1 MTMDPGSASRRI
13 RILTVDDHPMLRDG
27 VGAVIRMQPDME
39 LVGDAA
45 DGLEAV
51 EAYRR
56 LRPDV
61 MLIDLRMP
69 NLSGLEATRRIREE
83 FPAARIIVLTTYS
96 GDVQA
101 LRALRAGAAGYLLKS
116 TLRKELLDAIRAV
129 HAGRR
134 YVPADVANEIAIH
147 AGDDPLTE
155 REMDV
160 LGLVALGKSNKEIGR
175 QLLISEET
183 VKAHVK
189 GIFEKLGV
197 GDRTHAV
204 TIATKRGMLDL

>member
-1 MTMDPGSASRRI
+1 MDAEVSPRRI
-13 RILTVDDHPMLRDG
+13 RILVVDDHPMLRDG
-27 VGAVIRMQPDME
+27 VGTVVQLQPDME
-39 LVGDAA
+39 LVGNAA
-45 DGLEAV
+45 DGVEAV
-51 EAYRR
+51 EHYRR

-69 NLSGLEATRRIREE
+69 NMSGLEATQRIREE
-83 FPAARIIVLTTYS
+83 FPTARIVVLTTYA

-101 LRALRAGAAGYLLKS
+101 VRALRAGAAGYLLKS
-116 TLRKELLDAIRAV
+116 TLRKEMLDAIRAV
-129 HAGRR
+129 YAGRR
-134 YVPADVANEIAIH
+134 YVPAEIASEIAIH
-147 AGDDPLTE
+147 AGDDALTD
-155 REMDV
+155 REIDV

-175 QLLISEET
+175 HLLISEET

-204 TIATKRGMLDL
+204 TVATKRGMLDL

>member
-1 MTMDPGSASRRI
+1 MDAGSATRRI

-27 VGAVIRMQPDME
+27 VGAVIRMQADME
-39 LVGDAA
+39 LVGDAS
-45 DGLEAV
+45 DGVEAV

-61 MLIDLRMP
+61 MLIDVRMP
-69 NLSGLEATRRIREE
+69 NMSGLDATRRIREE

-116 TLRKELLDAIRAV
+116 TLRKELLEAIRAV

-175 QLLISEET
+175 HLQISEET

-204 TIATKRGMLDL
+204 TVATRRGMLDL

>member
-1 MTMDPGSASRRI
+1 MNTADPPRRI
-13 RILTVDDHPMLRDG
+13 RVLAVDDHPMLRDG
-27 VGAVIRMQPDME
+27 VANVIQLQPDME

-51 EAYRR
+51 ESFRR

-69 NLSGLEATRRIREE
+69 NLSGLDATRRIRAE
-83 FPAARIIVLTTYS
+83 FPAARIIVLTTYA

-101 LRALRAGAAGYLLKS
+101 LRALKAGAAGYLLKS
-116 TLRKELLDAIRAV
+116 TLRKEMLDAIRAV

-134 YVPADVANEIAIH
+134 YVPAEIANEIAIH

-155 REMDV
+155 RETDV

-175 QLLISEET
+175 HLVISEET

-197 GDRTHAV
+197 SDRTHAV
-204 TIATKRGMLDL
+204 TVATKRGMLDL

>member
-1 MTMDPGSASRRI
+1 MTMNAASVPRRI

-27 VGAVIRMQPDME
+27 VATVIERQPDME

-45 DGLEAV
+45 DGAEAV

-56 LRPDV
+56 LQPDV

-69 NLSGLEATRRIREE
+69 NMSGLEATQCIRAE
-83 FPAARIIVLTTYS
+83 FPTARIIVLTTYA

-101 LRALRAGAAGYLLKS
+101 VRALRAGAAGYLLKS
-116 TLRKELLDAIRAV
+116 TLRKEMLDAIRAV

-134 YVPADVANEIAIH
+134 YVPAEIASEIAIH

-155 REMDV
+155 RETDV

-175 QLLISEET
+175 HLLISEET

-204 TIATKRGMLDL
+204 TVATRRGMLDL